1 MATYIG
7 RRRFIDGR
15 DASRFFAP
23 DQAYGEG
30 QRDLGAP
37 RDDGE
42 AARLYKLAADR
53 GNASAQVRLGV
64 FYEDGRGG
72 LPKDDRESRA
82 PLQACRR
89 PGNAA
94 GRAYLWVFHETGR
107 GGLPKDD
114 REAARLYK
122 LAAESFSDVGSALT
136 IQCKL
141 GTSMFWYLQCDF
153 PLCRFGICSE
163 PQGAG
168 AIRGSACG
176 NWISLRQKRTKRLL
190 VNFLRRQI

>member
-15 DASRFFAP
+15 DASRFYKLAA

-37 RDDGE
+37 QDDGE

-72 LPKDDRESRA
+72 LPKDDREAARLFKLA
-82 PLQACRR
+82 ADQ
-89 PGNAA
+89 GNAA
-94 GRAYLWVFHETGR
+94 GQ
-107 GGLPKDD
+107 
-114 REAARLYK
+114 
-122 LAAESFSDVGSALT
+122 SFSDVGSALT